1 MKDISKVNNYVQLVG
16 KSVFDVRTFTTSTN
30 KVLANIVLKVNNT
43 RGNGY
48 KQFEVIAWNELA
60 EQVGKDVKKNT
71 SIKVIGEL
79 NINRYTNKQNQEV
92 TTYQVVANEITIDK
106 GDEVE
111 TSFETQE
118 TSFEDFATS
127 GLVDNDDSLPF

>member
-1 MKDISKVNNYVQLVG
+1 MKDISNVNNYVQLVG
-16 KSVFDVRTFTTSTN
+16 KSVFDVRTFTTSKG

-43 RGNGY
+43 RGRGY

-79 NINRYTNKQNQEV
+79 NINKYTNKQNQEV

-111 TSFETQE
+111 NIFEPQE
-118 TSFEDFATS
+118 TSFEDFATND
-127 GLVDNDDSLPF
+127 LVNKDDLPF

>member
-16 KSVFDVRTFTTSTN
+16 KSVFDVRTFTTSTG

-92 TTYQVVANEITIDK
+92 TVYQVVANEITIDK

-111 TSFETQE
+111 TAFEPEE
-118 TSFEDFATS
+118 TSFEDFAT
-127 GLVDNDDSLPF
+127 DDSLPF